1 VKNLFNLNLLLDKSA
16 QAILA
21 FAKFLKVFF
30 ISLMWKPAMS
40 YIVWCLEQSED
51 SQRQWTKILKL
62 PMLLFTPIVAFV
74 SPLGVFVIF
83 AVVFVSIEQ
92 SVYPKHTVP
101 ERFLVS
107 ENINRSLNEKGALLF
122 DAATYQLDEELKT
135 TLGWCPND
143 VFLDW
148 LDNRCERQIGVHYAT
163 RESLKILSVYTT
175 KFGLGDV
182 ENKDTRG
189 AREIIAYKVDVWAA
203 MGLFPGSSE
212 NTYRKA
218 LKSVD
223 KFIVNANESKELV
236 VNIRTDDLKAVL
248 DSMKNDVLQE
258 PFGQLTTR
266 NKNVKWFQLDN
277 KVYFAQGAAIVAR
290 DILAVMRSSFQAE
303 LEKGGLENLDAAI
316 DSLNAAAQFNPWLV
330 ARGDGDS
337 MWADHRSKMA
347 RYFSEAFRRIEEVS
361 GSLKI

>member
-1 VKNLFNLNLLLDKSA
+1 M
-16 QAILA
+16 I
-21 FAKFLKVFF
+21 
-30 ISLMWKPAMS
+30 WKPALS
-40 YIVWCLEQSED
+40 YVSWCMDQSEN
-51 SQRQWTKILKL
+51 SQRQWVKILKL
-62 PMLLFTPIVAFV
+62 PMLIFTPIVAFIA
-74 SPLGVFVIF
+74 PLGIFVVF
-83 AVVFVSIEQ
+83 AVVFVGIEQ
-92 SVYPKHTVP
+92 SIYPEH
-101 ERFLVS
+101 EVS
-107 ENINRSLNEKGALLF
+107 DRLISNTANELTLNEKGALLF
-122 DAATYQLDEELKT
+122 DAATIQLDKELRS

-182 ENKDTRG
+182 ENQDTLS
-189 AREIIAYKVDVWAA
+189 AREIIAYKVDVWAL
-203 MGLFPGSSE
+203 MGIFPGSSE
-212 NTYRKA
+212 STYKKS
-218 LKSVD
+218 LKSVN
-223 KFIVNANESKELV
+223 KFIDTAKQSSDLV
-236 VNIRTDDLKAVL
+236 VNIRTDDLKAIL
-248 DSMKNDVLQE
+248 DSIKNDVLQE
-258 PFGQLTTR
+258 PFGQLTSR
-266 NKNVKWFQLDN
+266 NNNVNWFELDN

-290 DILAVMRSSFQAE
+290 DILVVMRNRFESE

-361 GSLKI
+361 GSLRI